1 MNSLKNFLYQRSSL
15 MVLSFLTKHMKSA
28 WTLQDISDACSIS
41 DEESL
46 NVLQDFCEKGIISC
60 RAEDGIR
67 KFELKEELLYVQAF
81 RMFED
86 AVELSAL
93 VSTIKERC
101 RKIVLLDKTK
111 DDDGRYDEAVYLFIE
126 MDQDNH
132 RFILDAISKAQFDR
146 KIRPIVL
153 STHEI
158 LQLTIDNPT
167 YIYQLNSGIVLWSR

>member
-28 WTLQDISDACSIS
+28 WTLQDISDACVLS
-41 DEESL
+41 DEQSL
-46 NVLQDFCEKGIISC
+46 KVLDDFCEKGIISC
-60 RAEDGIR
+60 KMENDIR

-93 VSTIKERC
+93 VATIKERC

-146 KIRPIVL
+146 PIRPIVL

-167 YIYQLNSGIVLWSR
+167 YIYQLNAGIVLWNR

>member
-1 MNSLKNFLYQRSSL
+1 MNTLKSFLYQRSSL
-15 MVLSFLTKHMKSA
+15 MVLSFLTKHMKKS
-28 WTLQDISDACSIS
+28 WTLHDISDACLLS
-41 DEESL
+41 DEQSQEVL
-46 NVLQDFCEKGIISC
+46 NDFCKREIISC
-60 RAEDGIR
+60 KIENEIR
-67 KFELKEELLYVQAF
+67 KYELKEELLYVQAF

-86 AVELSAL
+86 AVELSVL
-93 VSTIKERC
+93 VATIKERC

-132 RFILDAISKAQFDR
+132 RFIIDAISKADFDR
-146 KIRPIVL
+146 PIRPIVL

-158 LQLTIDNPT
+158 LKLTIDNPT

>member
-1 MNSLKNFLYQRSSL
+1 MSSLKNFLYQRSSL
-15 MVLSFLTKHMKSA
+15 MVLSFLTKHKRNA
-28 WTLQDISDACSIS
+28 WTVQDISDACLLD
-41 DEESL
+41 DEQTL
-46 NVLQDFCEKGIISC
+46 KVLEEFCEEKIISC
-60 RAEDGIR
+60 NMEDAVR

-86 AVELSAL
+86 AVELSEL

-101 RKIVLLDKTK
+101 RKIVLLDKSK

-146 KIRPIVL
+146 TIRPIVL

-167 YIYQLNSGIVLWSR
+167 YIYQLNAGIVLWNR